1 MHNFVF
7 FFLFFLMKNNI
18 NRTTDEFSLY
28 FNFDRRNY
36 DTFLFFGET
45 EKTERKRQTL
55 NTHNTEKRNK
65 KTHSHTETQT
75 QTSRRNDLTGTKKH
89 KDS

>member
-1 MHNFVF
+1 
-7 FFLFFLMKNNI
+7 MKNKI
-18 NRTTDEFSLY
+18 NKTTDEFSLD

-36 DTFLFFGET
+36 DAFLFFGET
-45 EKTERKRQTL
+45 EKRERKRQTLNTL